1 MNAWTMFYPMDWEL
15 DEVPNYSAFIYLI
28 QFPDTN
34 EYYFGIKQVY
44 KKVKNAS
51 EIKSTSQ
58 ESNWIGYTSS
68 SKYVKEMIADGM
80 PYKKQILW
88 CYKSLQEAALAE
100 TALISIFGSDH
111 LNINKAVMVKTR
123 LKKDSGEQ
131 FKIIQRI
138 VGDLI

>member
-15 DEVPNYSAFIYLI
+15 DEVTNYSAFIYLI

-44 KKVKNAS
+44 KKIKNAS

-58 ESNWIGYTSS
+58 ESNWEGYTSS
-68 SKYVKEMIADGM
+68 SKYVKAMIADGM

>member
-1 MNAWTMFYPMDWEL
+1 MNTWTMFYPMDWEL
-15 DEVPNYSAFIYLI
+15 DEVPNYSAFIYMI

-44 KKVKNAS
+44 KKVRNAS

-58 ESNWIGYTSS
+58 ESNWNGYTSS

-80 PYKKQILW
+80 TYKKQILW
-88 CYKSLQEAALAE
+88 CYKTLQEAALAE